1 MRIKPPKRRKR
12 ASWPI
17 RAAVQILV
25 IILSILIALMF
36 NDMRRNRAENEMAGN
51 ALLAMRYEIKQNIQ
65 QLSLCSPSDTNLWVA
80 SSLPVG
86 SSEAYIM
93 LQNVGYAPQ
102 NRWIYKSPIWQT
114 SAYEVG
120 YNTLESI
127 SSEVKIQLHLCYT
140 LQKQLAEQQQNI
152 RYNLLMASAENARI
166 IAPLVMEQWNAYLN
180 TRKALMKAQ
189 SLSIKKIDELQ
200 IEE

>member
-25 IILSILIALMF
+25 MILSILIALMF
-36 NDMRRNRAENEMAGN
+36 NDMRRNRAENKMAGN

-65 QLSLCSPSDTNLWVA
+65 QMYLCSPADTNLWVA

-102 NRWIYKSPIWQT
+102 NRWIYKSPVWQT

-127 SSEVKIQLHLCYT
+127 SGEVKIQLHLCYT
-140 LQKQLAEQQQNI
+140 LQKQLSEQQQNI